1 MFVCF
6 FLSCAMQHAGSR
18 PFFNWGWGVLML
30 SWMSSFM
37 SSSDILFANIF
48 SHSVGCLWWFPSLQ
62 KRFSFMRSRLLIFA
76 SVALA
81 WGDRSKKYCKGWC
94 QGAYYCLC
102 FLKFTYVHG
111 MRKCSSFVLLHVAIQ
126 FSQHHW
132 LKELSLPLCIFCL
145 LHCRLI
151 DCMCVD
157 LFLGSLFCSID
168 LCVWFVP
175 VRCYF
180 DYYSFCS
187 IVSSA
192 AAAAVKS
199 LQSCPTLCDP
209 IDGSPPGFPRPW
221 DSLGKNTGVGCHFLL
236 QRMKVKSES
245 EVIQSCPTLSDPM
258 DWSPPGSSI
267 NGIFQARVL
276 EWGAIHCLLQFCQ
289 GSV

>member
-81 WGDRSKKYCKGWC
+81 WGDRSKKYCKGSC

-102 FLKFTYVHG
+102 FLKFTCVHG

-126 FSQHHW
+126 FSQHHL

-157 LFLGSLFCSID
+157 LFLGSLFCSIGLYICFYAGTIQFWLWSLCNKIWSHFQHTFIADVVTWENNTKVGD
-168 LCVWFVP
+168 LSF
-175 VRCYF
+175 
-180 DYYSFCS
+180 YSW
-187 IVSSA
+187 SS
-192 AAAAVKS
+192 
-199 LQSCPTLCDP
+199 Q
-209 IDGSPPGFPRPW
+209 
-221 DSLGKNTGVGCHFLL
+221 SLGHG
-236 QRMKVKSES
+236 KVKRILQPSIRGTTKEAGSENKRLWL
-245 EVIQSCPTLSDPM
+245 PTTWTP
-258 DWSPPGSSI
+258 
-267 NGIFQARVL
+267 N
-276 EWGAIHCLLQFCQ
+276 
-289 GSV
+289 